1 MDRSPSVHANEIC
14 VRHIVVVYFSF
25 KKPNYYNRLYYTF
38 CAHAVVTKSTMLILR
53 KKGIWIPLKTVDM
66 LSMLCIF

>member
-14 VRHIVVVYFSF
+14 VRHIVVMYFSF

-53 KKGIWIPLKTVDM
+53 KKGIWIPLKTVDI